1 MMGIPVS
8 PAQSDDGKVADAPA
22 APKKTAKQAPP
33 AAPKK
38 TAKQAPPAVPK
49 KPAKQAPP
57 PVPKKTAGQAGPGPK
72 KTAGQAGP
80 APKKTAEQAPP
91 APPGDESATIAA
103 IRGPVPEGWREGTL
117 TRAKELE
124 ALSLWVWLNGRQE
137 NAAVVTNDE
146 VLRNAIPV
154 HLKAARQAAL
164 GQRPKPRK
172 RFRFFHYGPRIE
184 RARSNLDA
192 AEAHILTLAPYD
204 YILGQMPCLLNHV
217 QRHLPPN
224 DARRQEFERIARR
237 VGIADPNNPLVQKEK
252 GSNSDEHEAVIKEE
266 RRKIVNIVRAASS
279 AALREHVRLGS
290 FRNVVVITAMLM
302 AVLAIGVAL
311 TGFFRPTLIPMCFA
325 PQEAGKV
332 TVVCPTAQSEPFV
345 PKGQPAQKG
354 VPTRDTDMVIQETA
368 KPTDLIVIE
377 LVGLTA
383 AAIATA
389 AAIRN
394 IKGSS
399 ERYGLPVSLAALKLP
414 TGAITAFLGLLLMRG
429 QFVPGLSALDTP
441 AQILAWALVFG
452 YAQQLFTRL
461 VDQQG
466 QTILDNVRG
475 ADKPQPVAVQP

>member
-1 MMGIPVS
+1 MVDIQASPGPSSDGEAAQAQPPEERASTTQPDNGSVTIDIRPIEGPVS
-8 PAQSDDGKVADAPA
+8 
-22 APKKTAKQAPP
+22 
-33 AAPKK
+33 
-38 TAKQAPPAVPK
+38 
-49 KPAKQAPP
+49 
-57 PVPKKTAGQAGPGPK
+57 
-72 KTAGQAGP
+72 
-80 APKKTAEQAPP
+80 
-91 APPGDESATIAA
+91 
-103 IRGPVPEGWREGTL
+103 EGWREGTL

-124 ALSLWVWLNGRQE
+124 ALCLWVKPKAQQASGEPL
-137 NAAVVTNDE
+137 TNDE
-146 VLRNAIPV
+146 VLTKAIFL
-154 HLKAARQAAL
+154 HLEAARQAAL
-164 GQRPKPRK
+164 RQPPEPHE
-172 RFRFFHYGPRIE
+172 RFRVFNYGPRIE

-192 AEAHILTLAPYD
+192 AEADILALAPAD

-217 QRHLPPN
+217 QRHLPPT
-224 DARRQEFERIARR
+224 DARRQEFERIARK
-237 VGIADPNNPLVQKEK
+237 VGISDPDHPLLQKEQSSTLAQK
-252 GSNSDEHEAVIKEE
+252 EAAVTDE

-279 AALREHVRLGS
+279 AALREHIRLGS

-325 PQEAGKV
+325 PQEGGKV

-345 PKGQPAQKG
+345 PTGEQRQKG
-354 VPTRDTDMVIQETA
+354 VPTRNIDSVLQQTA
-368 KPTDLIVIE
+368 KPGDLIVIE

-429 QFVPGLSALDTP
+429 QFVPGLSALDTS
-441 AQILAWALVFG
+441 AQIIAWALVFG

-466 QTILDNVRG
+466 QTILENVRG
-475 ADKPQPVAVQP
+475 ADKPQPAASRP